1 MMLKKSPMS
10 HTVPTRSIP
19 DLPNTEKDLTESSS
33 VVPAKDP
40 LKVKSESSNNVREY
54 KLYRNCAYLFLEGL
68 WVFIVA

>member
-1 MMLKKSPMS
+1 MMPKKSPMI

-33 VVPAKDP
+33 VVPTKDP

-68 WVFIVA
+68 WVFIVT